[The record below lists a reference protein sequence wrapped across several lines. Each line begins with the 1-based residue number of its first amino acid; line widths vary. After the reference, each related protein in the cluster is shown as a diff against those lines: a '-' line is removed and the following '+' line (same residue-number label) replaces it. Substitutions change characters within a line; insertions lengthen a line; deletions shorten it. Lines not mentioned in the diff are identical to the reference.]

1 MKRQAKTHA
10 WHHKHVNDFYVKQS
24 VEQGYRSRAA
34 YKLME
39 IDDQDHLLRQGQT
52 VVDLGCSPGGWCQ
65 VASERMKGQ
74 GRIVGIDLLE
84 MTGLNHVTFIQGDFT
99 EEAGLAQVEDA
110 LQGRPVDLVL
120 SDMAPNIT
128 GVVLTD
134 QARSYQLAELA
145 LEFAAQHLQLDGVFL
160 VKVFQGAGF
169 EAYMRSMRE
178 VFRKVVAR
186 KPDASRDRSREVYL
200 LGRGLKTIPGQAAVL
215 IESAQDLD

>member
-1 MKRQAKTHA
+1 MKRQAKTHS
-10 WHHKHVNDFYVKQS
+10 WHHQHVNDFYVRQS

-34 YKLME
+34 YKLKE
-39 IDDQDHLLRQGQT
+39 IDDQDHLLKPGMA
-52 VVDLGCSPGGWCQ
+52 VVDLGCAPGGWCQ
-65 VASERMKGQ
+65 VAAERMKGQ
-74 GRIVGIDLLE
+74 GRIIGIDLLE

-99 EEAGLAQVEDA
+99 EEDGLARMEAA
-110 LQGRPVDLVL
+110 LGGRRVDLVL

-128 GVVLTD
+128 GVTVTD

-145 LEFAAQHLQLDGVFL
+145 LDFAAQQLQPEGTFL

-169 EAYMRSMRE
+169 EAYMKTMRE

-200 LGRGLKTIPGQAAVL
+200 LGRGLRASA
-215 IESAQDLD
+215 ESVPE